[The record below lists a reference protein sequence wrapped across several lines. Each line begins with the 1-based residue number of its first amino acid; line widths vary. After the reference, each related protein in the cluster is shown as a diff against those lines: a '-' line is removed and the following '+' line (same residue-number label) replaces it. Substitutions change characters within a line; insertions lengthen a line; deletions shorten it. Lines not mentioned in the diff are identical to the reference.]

1 MPAATVSSKGQVTI
15 PKEVRDRLKL
25 RRGDRVNFVIQPDGQ
40 VLLKPSK
47 IDVREL
53 AGMLY
58 RKGRKPVSIEDMDA
72 GVLRLLGKRR

>member
-25 RRGDRVNFVIQPDGQ
+25 RRGDRVNFVIQADGQ

-53 AGMLY
+53 AGMLH
-58 RKGRKPVSIEDMDA
+58 RKGRKPISIEDMDA